1 MEIKK
6 IAVFGTGLMGKGI
19 IHVLAKKG
27 FLISVYSK
35 SQTFQQRME
44 DYLQHEVSKARLE
57 KKDVP
62 VILSNIKFCS
72 YAILEEMEP
81 VDLVIETSY
90 EDKEFKQELLQ
101 RLSSFCTDHTILTT
115 NTSTYS
121 ITELGSVAQKPENVC
136 GMHFFS
142 PVPLMPLVE
151 VVKGLCTSADT
162 VDAVCTLAKM
172 IDKIPVV
179 VNDTPGFVLNRI
191 LLPFILEAI
200 RLVEQGVATS
210 ENIDTIMM
218 LGMNL
223 KVGPLK
229 LADLIGLDVVKT
241 SLDNLFNEFKET
253 KYQPSILLNNMVRAK
268 MLGKKTGKGFYNY
281 SL

>member
-1 MEIKK
+1 
-6 IAVFGTGLMGKGI
+6 
-19 IHVLAKKG
+19 
-27 FLISVYSK
+27 
-35 SQTFQQRME
+35 
-44 DYLQHEVSKARLE
+44 
-57 KKDVP
+57 
-62 VILSNIKFCS
+62 
-72 YAILEEMEP
+72 
-81 VDLVIETSY
+81 
-90 EDKEFKQELLQ
+90 
-101 RLSSFCTDHTILTT
+101 
-115 NTSTYS
+115 
-121 ITELGSVAQKPENVC
+121 
-136 GMHFFS
+136 
-142 PVPLMPLVE
+142 
-151 VVKGLCTSADT
+151 
-162 VDAVCTLAKM
+162 M
-172 IDKIPVV
+172 INKTPVV

-241 SLDNLFNEFKET
+241 SLDNLFNECKEA